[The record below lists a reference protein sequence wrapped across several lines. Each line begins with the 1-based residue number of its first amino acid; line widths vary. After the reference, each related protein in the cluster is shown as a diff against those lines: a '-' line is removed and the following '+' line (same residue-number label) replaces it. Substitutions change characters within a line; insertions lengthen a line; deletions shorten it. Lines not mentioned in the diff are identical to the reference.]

1 MIVDPHHPGKQKA
14 QMAGIAGS
22 ILVEFTSSAGKELA
36 PLHPTYIQGPL
47 VTLVLRV
54 PRKGMDRY
62 QVKG

>member
-1 MIVDPHHPGKQKA
+1 MVVDPPPSRETEGPD
-14 QMAGIAGS
+14 GRDGGS

-47 VTLVLRV
+47 VTLALQV